1 MTEEYKTFN
10 LGDWQ
15 LQSGE
20 QIKNAHIAYQTFG
33 DPKSPAIVYPTWFSG
48 GENSPIPGIT
58 YRSMMA
64 CLKSSPL
71 QRYQTISGS

>member
-1 MTEEYKTFN
+1 MTEAYETFN

-48 GENSPIPGIT
+48 GEYSKVLFPSLLIKEESAAYLTLNPH
-58 YRSMMA
+58 
-64 CLKSSPL
+64 
-71 QRYQTISGS
+71 

>member
-1 MTEEYKTFN
+1 MTEAYETFN

-48 GENSPIPGIT
+48 GKESIFESLDQINT
-58 YRSMMA
+58 TAY
-64 CLKSSPL
+64 L
-71 QRYQTISGS
+71 T